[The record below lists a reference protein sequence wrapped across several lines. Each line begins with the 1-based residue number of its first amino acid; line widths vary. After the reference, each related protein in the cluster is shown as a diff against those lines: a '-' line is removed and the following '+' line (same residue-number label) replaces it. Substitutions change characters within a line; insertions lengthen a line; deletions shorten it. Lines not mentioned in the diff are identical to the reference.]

1 MSNRVS
7 QLARQATL
15 RQLQVF
21 DAIARLKS
29 FTKAAEE
36 LHLTQP
42 TVSIQVKKLSE
53 VLEVPLFEQIGRQ
66 VYLTEAGQELHIA
79 VKKILEIL
87 LNVEEGIDR
96 LKGIEGGN
104 IKLSVISTSQYFV
117 PRVIHEFSELYPNIS
132 VSMHVGNREQLLER
146 VQSNMDDF
154 YILGQPP
161 EGLNVESV
169 RLAVN
174 PLSFVTNSA
183 HPLAKRIGLTLDD
196 LKNEPFLMREPG
208 SGIRTHIEKVFE
220 GYGFVPNIKMVLGGN
235 ESIRLGLLQGLG
247 VSVASLPT
255 LIEEINDGRL
265 SVLDVKGFPIN
276 RQWYLVYPKGKV
288 HSIATERLMDLLKE
302 AAGNLNV
309 MNAQE

>member
-1 MSNRVS
+1 MTDKVS

-21 DAIARLKS
+21 DAIARLNS

-36 LHLTQP
+36 LYLTQP

-66 VYLTEAGQELHIA
+66 VYLTEAGQELHVA

-87 LNVEEGIDR
+87 LNVEESIDR
-96 LKGIEGGN
+96 LKGISGGN
-104 IKLSVISTSQYFV
+104 IKLAVISTSQYFV
-117 PRVIHEFSELYPNIS
+117 PRVIHEFSELYPNVS
-132 VSMHVGNREQLLER
+132 VSMQVGNREQLIER
-146 VQSNMDDF
+146 VQSNKDDF

-174 PLSFVTNSA
+174 PLSFVANSA
-183 HPLAKRIGLTLDD
+183 HPLAKRTGLTLDD
-196 LKNEPFLMREPG
+196 LKDEPFLMREPG
-208 SGIRTHIEKVFE
+208 SGIRSHIEKVFDE
-220 GYGFVPNIKMVLGGN
+220 YGFVPNIKMVLGGN
-235 ESIRLGLLQGLG
+235 ESIRLGLLQGLE

-255 LIEEINDGRL
+255 WIEEINDGRL
-265 SVLDVKGFPIN
+265 AVLDVDGFPIK
-276 RQWYLVYPKGKV
+276 RYWYLVYPKGKV
-288 HSIATERLMDLLKE
+288 HSIATERLMALLKE

-309 MNAQE
+309 TKIQ